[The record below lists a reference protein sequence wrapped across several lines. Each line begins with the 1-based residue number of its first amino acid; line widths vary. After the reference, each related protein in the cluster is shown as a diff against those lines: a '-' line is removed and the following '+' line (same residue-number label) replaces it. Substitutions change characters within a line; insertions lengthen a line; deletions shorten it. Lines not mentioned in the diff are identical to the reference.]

1 MPNIAAPSITSAP
14 FSLEG
19 KAAVATIDAWLERL
33 FTAADPLQWLQ
44 QTRTAA
50 EQANELKIWIHLCP
64 PSVWQ
69 QQLALLQSRLAE
81 QSDRQALLKRYPL
94 LGVPFA
100 VKDNIDI
107 AGEPTTAACPAFS
120 RVADCSATVVRR
132 LLDAG
137 AVWVG
142 KTNLDQFATGLVG
155 TRSPYGRPACVA
167 DAS

>member
-19 KAAVATIDAWLERL
+19 KAAVATIDAWLERAL
-33 FTAADPLQWLQ
+33 HCRRPAAVAAADAHGC
-44 QTRTAA
+44 RAGD
-50 EQANELKIWIHLCP
+50 ELKIWIHLCP

-107 AGEPTTAACPAFS
+107 AGEPTTAACPAS
-120 RVADCSATVVRR
+120 AASPTAAPRWCSVCSMP
-132 LLDAG
+132 G
-137 AVWVG
+137 PCG
-142 KTNLDQFATGLVG
+142 
-155 TRSPYGRPACVA
+155 
-167 DAS
+167 